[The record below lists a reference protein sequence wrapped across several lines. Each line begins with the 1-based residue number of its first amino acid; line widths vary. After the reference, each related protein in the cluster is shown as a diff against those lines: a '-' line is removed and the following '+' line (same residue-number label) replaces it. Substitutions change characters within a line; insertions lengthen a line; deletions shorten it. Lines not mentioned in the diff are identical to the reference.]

1 MVIQK
6 SPFGDFTE
14 LFFNKGRFII
24 VYFEML
30 DINILCPMDLLI
42 NQLQAKTESGWNQII
57 RPEGLQL

>member
-14 LFFNKGRFII
+14 LFFNKSRFII

-30 DINILCPMDLLI
+30 DSNILCPMVGSS
-42 NQLQAKTESGWNQII
+42 NKSVTG
-57 RPEGLQL
+57 